1 MDLINDSV
9 SNVEMLSE
17 NIEKSKG
24 VELYQ
29 YEFTGT
35 YETDGAPMHFIYCYL
50 VKGNGIYQEVYA
62 AETGM
67 WAEYFPYFEKMMDSF
82 EALSSPDVSP
92 FDSFPDDSPGIS
104 PEQGS
109 TEESYGY
116 ITGAYSQNGK
126 NFIDIDYAD
135 VLTGDAATQRAIMDG
150 AQVDQNG
157 NLIWPGGEA
166 VNTEWYVVNS
176 NPKIRTFELSES
188 CSIQIFGA
196 TQMLD
201 VNFEEFQ
208 ARLTDFGYDYYQTY
222 MFVWIDVHDGLVV
235 SIEEYND

>member
-1 MDLINDSV
+1 
-9 SNVEMLSE
+9 
-17 NIEKSKG
+17 
-24 VELYQ
+24 
-29 YEFTGT
+29 
-35 YETDGAPMHFIYCYL
+35 

-62 AETGM
+62 AETEM
-67 WAEYFPYFEKMMDSF
+67 WAEYFPYFEKMIDSF
-82 EALSSPDVSP
+82 EALSSPAVSP
-92 FDSFPDDSPGIS
+92 NDFPDEFPGYSPGIS

-109 TEESYGY
+109 TEENYGY

-126 NFIDIDYAD
+126 NYIDIDYAD
-135 VLTGDAATQRAIMDG
+135 VLTGDAAAQRAIMDG
-150 AQVDQNG
+150 AQIDQNG

-201 VNFEEFQ
+201 VSFPEFQ
-208 ARLTDFGYDYYQTY
+208 ERLTDFGYDYYQTY
-222 MFVWIDVHDGLVV
+222 MFVWIDVQDGVVV